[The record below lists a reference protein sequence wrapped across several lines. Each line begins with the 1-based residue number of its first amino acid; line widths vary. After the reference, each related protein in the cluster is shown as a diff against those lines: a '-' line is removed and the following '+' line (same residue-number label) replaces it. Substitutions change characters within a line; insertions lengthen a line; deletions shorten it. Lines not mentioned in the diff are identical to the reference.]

1 MSSRF
6 FLISNKVKKFNKV
19 LKVDGDKS
27 ISIRWL
33 FLASQAAGIS
43 KAKNLLRSEDVLS
56 AIECLKK
63 LGIKI
68 KLTNKDCTVFGRGI
82 NGFKFKKNII
92 LNAGN
97 SGTVG
102 RLILPLLIKSPYKI
116 KIVGDK
122 SLSKRDFSRVIEP
135 LNKIGVTF
143 FPKNRKNLPLSIL
156 GSNYLRPINYY
167 ENRGSA
173 QCKTCVML
181 ASLNTPGEMRIYAKR
196 SRNHTE
202 LMFKNLNIPIKVKK
216 EKKIDCI
223 KTSSPNLIQS
233 YNLNIPGDISSAA
246 FFIVLTLLTKNSQL
260 TLKNINLNPTRL
272 GILKI
277 LKKMGANIKTK
288 NKKILEGEELGDIIV
303 KSTNSLKSINCP
315 SSFNSSAIDEFLI
328 IFLVAAKSKGI
339 SYFKNLSELN
349 KKESPRLKLGSKILN
364 MIGVKTKVTENSI
377 KIYGNPNLNLSKDY
391 EIKNY
396 LKDHRIMAMCTIA
409 ALTLGGKWKIYDP
422 KSIKTSFPSFT
433 QILKKNF
440 RVKLI

>member
-33 FLASQAAGIS
+33 FLASQATGIS

-181 ASLNTPGEMRIYAKR
+181 ASLNTPGDMRIYAKR

-288 NKKILEGEELGDIIV
+288 NKKIQEGEEFGDIIV

-377 KIYGNPNLNLSKDY
+377 KIYGNPNLNLNKEY

>member
-377 KIYGNPNLNLSKDY
+377 KIYGNPNLTLSKDY

>member
-33 FLASQAAGIS
+33 FLASQATGIS

-143 FPKNRKNLPLSIL
+143 FPKNRENLPLSIL
-156 GSNYLRPINYY
+156 GSSYLRPINYY

-181 ASLNTPGEMRIYAKR
+181 ASLNTPGDMRIYAKR

-303 KSTNSLKSINCP
+303 KSTNSLRSINCP

-422 KSIKTSFPSFT
+422 KSIKTSFPSFA

>member
-33 FLASQAAGIS
+33 FLASQATGIS

-122 SLSKRDFSRVIEP
+122 SLSKRDFSRITEP

-143 FPKNRKNLPLSIL
+143 FPKNRENLPLSIL

-377 KIYGNPNLNLSKDY
+377 KIYGNPNLTLSKDY

>member
-1 MSSRF
+1 MPKYVF
-6 FLISNKVKKFNKV
+6 ISKKIQPFKKVINV
-19 LKVDGDKS
+19 SGDKS
-27 ISIRWL
+27 LSIRWAL
-33 FLASQAAGIS
+33 LASQAIGKSRAY
-43 KAKNLLRSEDVLS
+43 NLLQSEDVLS
-56 AIECLKK
+56 ALNGLKK
-63 LGIKI
+63 LGVKI
-68 KLTNKDCTVFGRGI
+68 NISKKFCEIDGVGI
-82 NGFKFKKNII
+82 NGFKYRKN
-92 LNAGN
+92 LNIYAGN
-97 SGTVG
+97 SGTFG
-102 RLILPLLIKSPYKI
+102 RLILALLIKSPYKI

-143 FPKNRKNLPLSIL
+143 FPKNRKNLTLSIL

-181 ASLNTPGEMRIYAKR
+181 ASLNTPGDMRIYAKR

-277 LKKMGANIKTK
+277 LKKMGANIKIK

-303 KSTNSLKSINCP
+303 KSTNSLRSINCP